1 VTELAL
7 SLDAGTDASDE
18 ELDRLT
24 RRLRDELLQLDVE
37 EVRRGPAGE
46 APEGSRTVDP
56 AALGHLLVTLAA
68 APATLRAVAGAVK
81 AWLARS
87 AARSVRLELDG
98 DVIELTGL
106 SSADQQRLIELWI
119 ERHS

>member
-18 ELDRLT
+18 EVDRLT
-24 RRLRDELLQLDVE
+24 GRLREELLELDVDD
-37 EVRRGPAGE
+37 VRRATAGE
-46 APEGSRTVDP
+46 APEGARGIDP
-56 AALGHLLVTLAA
+56 EALGHLLVTLAT
-68 APATLRAVAGAVK
+68 APATLRAVVGTVR

-87 AARSVRLELDG
+87 AARSVRLEVDG
-98 DVIELTGL
+98 DVIEVTGV
-106 SSADQQRLIELWI
+106 SSADQQRLIDVWI